1 MTTLKAALQEA
12 YFMELE
18 EIPSEEKL
26 SEDEA
31 LTFSSAFE
39 RRMKKLIRRADHP
52 IRYRI
57 AQAAACLLLA
67 ALLSGCTV
75 LAVSPEARAAFVGWV
90 RETYETWFVYRYTGE
105 EQLPSENIVYAP
117 TRVPDGYRLITAPE
131 AGTHSTAIY
140 ENPEGDIIIF
150 NCSMNTESINL
161 QIDHRNTQLIP
172 VNVSDISADLHLDNT
187 SGNTNYLVWEDENK
201 QMIFWIASTLDG
213 ETMIKMAESVEA
225 QEVPKPQ
232 VVYQPTW
239 IPEGYSELKQSV
251 SDDQVVIV
259 YRNDEGYLL
268 SFTYTKNRESVSA
281 YVLLDNQE
289 TDVQA
294 VLVGGKTADL
304 YLEQQADKTSVLVWG
319 DDEKGVFFAISAH
332 CSGEELIKIAE
343 SVEAVQ

>member
-1 MTTLKAALQEA
+1 
-12 YFMELE
+12 MELE
-18 EIPSEEKL
+18 ELPSEEIL

-31 LTFSSAFE
+31 LTFSPAFE
-39 RRMKKLIRRADHP
+39 RKMKKLIRRADHP

-117 TRVPDGYRLITAPE
+117 TWVPDGYRLITALE

-213 ETMIKMAESVEA
+213 ETMIKIAESVEA

-268 SFTYTKNRESVSA
+268 AFTYTKNRESVSA

-304 YLEQQADKTSVLVWG
+304 YLEQQADKISVLVWG

-332 CSGEELIKIAE
+332 CSGEELIKMAE